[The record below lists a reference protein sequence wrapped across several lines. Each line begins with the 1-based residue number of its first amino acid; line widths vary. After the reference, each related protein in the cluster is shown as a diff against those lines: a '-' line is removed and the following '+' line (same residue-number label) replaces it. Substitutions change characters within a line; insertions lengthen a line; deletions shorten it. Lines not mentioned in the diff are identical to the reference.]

1 MVRIND
7 TIIILDKYYLS
18 FTPMYSNI
26 LKRKLTQIIRKYYP
40 QLELKFVFKN
50 SNTIGNFF
58 KFKDVLPASL
68 SSSVIYK
75 TCRECSASYIVMTSK
90 QLKIRISQH
99 MGRSFRTGNINSN
112 EINNSKIFEH
122 FEQKDH
128 PIRVEDFKILT
139 SCPNED
145 LFILESIYIHK
156 LNPTLNERNSS
167 FDLCILKWLG
177 RYWCMYFWIRITIII
192 L

>member
-1 MVRIND
+1 
-7 TIIILDKYYLS
+7 
-18 FTPMYSNI
+18 
-26 LKRKLTQIIRKYYP
+26 
-40 QLELKFVFKN
+40 
-50 SNTIGNFF
+50 
-58 KFKDVLPASL
+58 
-68 SSSVIYK
+68 
-75 TCRECSASYIVMTSK
+75 
-90 QLKIRISQH
+90 

-128 PIRVEDFKILT
+128 PIRNEDFKILT

-167 FDLCILKWLG
+167 FDLCILK
-177 RYWCMYFWIRITIII
+177 
-192 L
+192 

>member
-1 MVRIND
+1 
-7 TIIILDKYYLS
+7 
-18 FTPMYSNI
+18 
-26 LKRKLTQIIRKYYP
+26 
-40 QLELKFVFKN
+40 
-50 SNTIGNFF
+50 
-58 KFKDVLPASL
+58 
-68 SSSVIYK
+68 
-75 TCRECSASYIVMTSK
+75 MTSK

-128 PIRVEDFKILT
+128 PISVEDFKILT

-167 FDLCILKWLG
+167 FDLCILK
-177 RYWCMYFWIRITIII
+177 
-192 L
+192 

>member
-1 MVRIND
+1 MIWESF
-7 TIIILDKYYLS
+7 LLS
-18 FTPMYSNI
+18 ISEENSS
-26 LKRKLTQIIRKYYP
+26 QIVEKKICFLGTVVNCWKG
-40 QLELKFVFKN
+40 LM
-50 SNTIGNFF
+50 

-75 TCRECSASYIVMTSK
+75 YTCREYSASYIGMTSK

-145 LFILESIYIHK
+145 LFIFESES
-156 LNPTLNERNSS
+156 LL
-167 FDLCILKWLG
+167 
-177 RYWCMYFWIRITIII
+177 
-192 L
+192 

>member
-1 MVRIND
+1 
-7 TIIILDKYYLS
+7 
-18 FTPMYSNI
+18 
-26 LKRKLTQIIRKYYP
+26 
-40 QLELKFVFKN
+40 
-50 SNTIGNFF
+50 
-58 KFKDVLPASL
+58 
-68 SSSVIYK
+68 
-75 TCRECSASYIVMTSK
+75 
-90 QLKIRISQH
+90 
-99 MGRSFRTGNINSN
+99 MGRSFRTGNFNSN

-167 FDLCILKWLG
+167 FDLCILK
-177 RYWCMYFWIRITIII
+177 
-192 L
+192 

>member
-1 MVRIND
+1 MHQYLPNHFRIH
-7 TIIILDKYYLS
+7 KS
-18 FTPMYSNI
+18 
-26 LKRKLTQIIRKYYP
+26 KEQIFI
-40 QLELKFVFKN
+40 F
-50 SNTIGNFF
+50 FF

-75 TCRECSASYIVMTSK
+75 YTCRECSASYIGMTSK

-122 FEQKDH
+122 FEQKDQ

-156 LNPTLNERNSS
+156 LNPIFRARAHWP
-167 FDLCILKWLG
+167 LCSTTCG
-177 RYWCMYFWIRITIII
+177 RALWRGY
-192 L
+192 

>member
-1 MVRIND
+1 MNIN
-7 TIIILDKYYLS
+7 
-18 FTPMYSNI
+18 
-26 LKRKLTQIIRKYYP
+26 R
-40 QLELKFVFKN
+40 FKN
-50 SNTIGNFF
+50 KEVFIRAGGKDLEILNSDGVIFLFKMFKYFAVINFVWI
-58 KFKDVLPASL
+58 DVT
-68 SSSVIYK
+68 SSK
-75 TCRECSASYIVMTSK
+75 
-90 QLKIRISQH
+90 
-99 MGRSFRTGNINSN
+99 RSSHVLWNSGNINSN

-122 FEQKDH
+122 FEQIDH

-177 RYWCMYFWIRITIII
+177 RYWCMYFWIGITIII
-192 L
+192 LKHLL